1 MAPCPGRSPRPVPL
15 LVYRHAPVDTPGSH
29 LLDRPGDCYACNRA
43 DLPEVQITMANEALI
58 QRARASAGGGRIHQ
72 VEQLIG
78 AYRMYGAVIERKPA
92 DSDSRQKF
100 QAVEIQLERQAA

>member
-1 MAPCPGRSPRPVPL
+1 MAPCPGRSPRPGAL
-15 LVYRHAPVDTPGSH
+15 LVYRHAPVDAPGSH
-29 LLDRPGDCYACNRA
+29 LLGSPGGCYACHRA

>member
-1 MAPCPGRSPRPVPL
+1 MP
-15 LVYRHAPVDTPGSH
+15 
-29 LLDRPGDCYACNRA
+29 
-43 DLPEVQITMANEALI
+43 NESLI

-100 QAVEIQLERQAA
+100 QAVESQLERQAA

>member
-1 MAPCPGRSPRPVPL
+1 ML
-15 LVYRHAPVDTPGSH
+15 LWG
-29 LLDRPGDCYACNRA
+29 
-43 DLPEVQITMANEALI
+43 ANAGPSIPNDYLI

-78 AYRMYGAVIERKPA
+78 AYRMYGAVLQRRPA

-100 QAVEIQLERQAA
+100 QAVESQLERQAF